1 MTATAKREPESS
13 LIYFVLLVI
22 LLVFFLARPPLLM
35 LWDRVTNGGLAGPEN
50 HFQDNQATNGPGVV
64 GRSNIPAKPKI
75 IPPALPISLSG
86 AKLPARWTPF
96 DSSSEMLALSERI
109 IEFTNNERSQ
119 MGLAPLKTD
128 TRLSEIAAFHSRD
141 MVENAYIAHISKDG
155 DGPSQR
161 VGRLH
166 RTLFG
171 GISENLAYY
180 ESEPPK
186 TQTLAQQTETL
197 ARQFVS
203 QWMNSLGHR
212 RNILRET
219 STHIGVGC
227 FDRPKQGGRAVER
240 KCTQLFSETQ
250 AYAAKPVPEV
260 VSQGGSLQISLDPAQ
275 FPGAPMPT
283 AILQFD
289 LATDSP
295 ISNGQPASFNR
306 TPAGMLVAD
315 LPVTGPPGVYSVSLR
330 VPDAANPNRYWII
343 PGSYFILQ

>member
-1 MTATAKREPESS
+1 MTATAKREPESC
-13 LIYFVLLVI
+13 LIYFVLCGI
-22 LLVFFLARPPLLM
+22 LLVFFVYRPPLLIF
-35 LWDRVTNGGLAGPEN
+35 LDAIRPVPVVPVVTGPKV
-50 HFQDNQATNGPGVV
+50 P
-64 GRSNIPAKPKI
+64 PKLPI
-75 IPPALPISLSG
+75 TPPALPISLSG
-86 AKLPARWTPF
+86 AKLPDRWLPF
-96 DSSSEMLALSERI
+96 DSSPEMLALSERI
-109 IEFTNNERSQ
+109 IEFTNNERRQ

-128 TRLSEIAAFHSRD
+128 PRLSEIAALHSRD
-141 MVENAYIAHISKDG
+141 MVENAYMAHISKDG

-171 GISENLAYY
+171 GISENLAYF
-180 ESEPPK
+180 ESEPPE

-212 RNILRET
+212 RNILHET

-227 FDRPKQGGRAVER
+227 FDRPTQGGRAVER
-240 KCTQLFSETQ
+240 KCAQLFSETR
-250 AYAAKPVPEV
+250 AYAAGPVDEV

-275 FPGAPMPT
+275 FPDAAIPT
-283 AILQFD
+283 AIEQFD

-306 TPAGMLVAD
+306 TPAGMSVAD
-315 LPVTGPPGVYSVSLR
+315 LPVTDPPGVYSVSLR
-330 VPDAANPNRYWII
+330 VPDATNPNRYWII
-343 PGSYFILQ
+343 PGPYFTLQ